1 MTFEWL
7 GCEMSE
13 DTVNVRCGIADKSHE
28 NEFFRYFAR
37 AVKAFF
43 EKKGIDALLIG
54 MPKCLVNRDLQ
65 IDALLVTDSKMIII
79 DFKDYS
85 GELTLPDEQDFRR
98 GRWETLTGIQVK
110 GGSSPNPFYQTGLQ
124 RKRLAK
130 ILETFCRNLSKF
142 NPRHITTMVCFQG
155 KMDVFGTIP
164 GQYKPCFFI
173 ADRENFLEKL
183 YDIVSVDDEPAGLL
197 GKRFLDYFNDRVFK
211 SEEYDLT
218 VTPESLGV
226 LPESTAPVEKST
238 IDETIKDRVAAF
250 FASDIP
256 VLTITGTIG
265 SGKAAISSK
274 IREAALDAGFS
285 SARVFAL
292 SNRVRRNLL
301 GSLDEVESLYSAI
314 FDFSST
320 KVAEDGSKLVPL
332 AELEEPRAFDD
343 LDGATPAYEEPAK
356 TAFIVYESQMVT
368 DSMRVGEAIQFGS
381 GKLLSDLLEHLG
393 IGEDK
398 LSGNKVV
405 FVGDKFQLGFG
416 SWSESCLNPEYY
428 HGHISMSSIE
438 LPDTKT
444 PTGIQQVC
452 LDIANAIRIG
462 RFSHLV
468 ITANDQLAI
477 CGQND
482 EAKLLRESER
492 DWRSHKVL
500 SYTNSQACGLNGY
513 IKKRI
518 KQYGSRCSVGDVIIF
533 ENEILAYPSSSNT
546 SSEEGSVCQFVS
558 PEPTRIPNGTFG
570 TIIRLGNETSIDVDV
585 NGSDVPIRLTL
596 VEADVRLSVDGFDE
610 TLEIRFIKE
619 LLESEDSKLSA
630 MEDIALRIHVEKLF
644 REALA
649 REPFEKSNYYREMI
663 DSGDFVKTKEGVY
676 RDPKDKRRRTSYEEK
691 HRREVQRKSLT
702 RGTEYYLW
710 SNAAQVKYGWCM
722 TVHKAMSYKWD
733 TVTFSTR
740 IDGGRRNENY
750 FRFLYTG
757 ISRAKEHINL
767 VRWEPVSPFEKTE
780 FGASSQAAPAA
791 GNNVIFRATGDDI
804 VSEILAAV
812 GTLESDGFKMSS
824 SKLAQYQVI
833 CEIEKDTATAKVV
846 FYYNK
851 KGEVTK
857 LTLSTGDKELFAN
870 FKDTFGNAQDD
881 QSRASITPMKWLYN
895 HLNERVLADSVL
907 EVEESSNYLDILKAC
922 QNSESV
928 IIRANYRKDQTVS
941 NFKFLSGST
950 ALYERIVSAIK
961 TYYALN

>member
-1 MTFEWL
+1 
-7 GCEMSE
+7 MSE
-13 DTVNVRCGIADKSHE
+13 DIVNVRCGIADKSHE

-54 MPKCLVNRDLQ
+54 MPKCLVNQDLQ
-65 IDALLVTDSKMIII
+65 IDALLITDSKMIII

-98 GRWETLTGIQVK
+98 GRWETSAGIQVK

-124 RKRLAK
+124 RERLAR

-155 KMDVFGTIP
+155 EMDVFGVIP
-164 GQYKPCFFI
+164 GQYRPCFFI
-173 ADRENFLEKL
+173 ADRGNYLEKL
-183 YDIVSVDDEPAGLL
+183 YDIVSVGDEPAGLL
-197 GKRFLDYFNDRVFK
+197 GSKFLDYFNDRVFK

-218 VTPESLGV
+218 ITPESLGV
-226 LPESTAPVEKST
+226 LPKPIVPEGKSS
-238 IDETIKDRVAAF
+238 IDETIKDRVAEF
-250 FASDIP
+250 FVSDIP
-256 VLTITGTIG
+256 VLAITGTVG
-265 SGKAAISSK
+265 SGKAAISSE

-292 SNRVRRNLL
+292 SNRVKHNLL
-301 GSLDEVESLYSAI
+301 GSIDEVESLYSAI

-320 KVAEDGSKLVPL
+320 KVAEDGSKFIPL

-343 LDGATPAYEEPAK
+343 LDGAMPADDKPAK
-356 TAFIVYESQMVT
+356 TAFIIYESQMVT

-398 LSGNKVV
+398 LAGNKVV

-428 HGHISMSSIE
+428 RGRISMTSIE
-438 LPDTKT
+438 LPDTQT

-462 RFSHLV
+462 RLSHLV
-468 ITANDQLAI
+468 LTANDQLAI

-482 EAKLLRESER
+482 EAKLLREAES

-500 SYTNSQACGLNGY
+500 SYTNSQSCGLNGY
-513 IKKRI
+513 IKRRI
-518 KQYGSRCSVGDVIIF
+518 RQNGPRCSIGDIIIF
-533 ENEILAYPSSSNT
+533 ENEVLAYPSSSSA
-546 SSEEGSVCQFVS
+546 SSEEGSVFQFGS

-570 TIIRLGNETSIDVDV
+570 TIVGLGNETSIDVDI
-585 NGSDVPIRLTL
+585 NGSDAPIRLTL
-596 VEADVRLSVDGFDE
+596 VEADVRLNVDGFDE

-619 LLESEDSKLSA
+619 LLESEDSKLST

-649 REPFEKSNYYREMI
+649 RNPFEKSSYYKEMI
-663 DSGDFVKTKEGVY
+663 DNGDFVETKEGVY

-691 HRREVQRKSLT
+691 HRREVQKKSLT

-722 TVHKAMSYKWD
+722 TVHKAMSYKWN

-757 ISRAKEHINL
+757 ISRAEEHVNL

-780 FGASSQAAPAA
+780 FGTSGQGAPSAC
-791 GNNVIFRATGDDI
+791 NDVIFRATGDDI
-804 VSEILAAV
+804 ASEILAAV
-812 GTLESDGFKMSS
+812 GTLEPDGFKVSS

-833 CEIEKDTATAKVV
+833 CEIEKDTTTAKVI

-851 KGEVTK
+851 KGEVTR
-857 LTLSTGDKELFAN
+857 LTLSTGDKELFAD
-870 FKDTFGNAQDD
+870 FRAAFGNGQDD
-881 QSRASITPMKWLYN
+881 QSQASTTPMKWLYD
-895 HLNERVLADSVL
+895 HLNEGALADSVL
-907 EVEESSNYLDILKAC
+907 EIEESSNYLDILKAC
-922 QNSESV
+922 QDSESV

-941 NFKFLSGST
+941 NFKYLSGSMT
-950 ALYERIVSAIK
+950 LYEHIVSAIK
-961 TYYALN
+961 TYYALD

>member
-1 MTFEWL
+1 
-7 GCEMSE
+7 MSE
-13 DTVNVRCGIADKSHE
+13 DIVNVRCGIADKSHE

-43 EKKGIDALLIG
+43 EKKGIGALLIG
-54 MPKCLVNRDLQ
+54 MPKCLGNQDLQ
-65 IDALLVTDSKMIII
+65 IDALLITDSKMIII

-98 GRWETLTGIQVK
+98 GRWETSEGIQVK

-124 RKRLAK
+124 RERLAR

-155 KMDVFGTIP
+155 VMDVFGRIP

-173 ADRENFLEKL
+173 ADRGNFLEKL
-183 YDIVSVDDEPAGLL
+183 YDIVSVGDEPAGLL
-197 GKRFLDYFNDRVFK
+197 GNKFLDYFNDRVFK
-211 SEEYDLT
+211 SEGYDLK

-226 LPESTAPVEKST
+226 LPEPIAPNDKSAIDAT
-238 IDETIKDRVAAF
+238 IIDKVAAF

-256 VLTITGTIG
+256 VLAVTGTVG
-265 SGKAAISSK
+265 SGKTGISSE

-292 SNRVRRNLL
+292 SNRVKRNLL
-301 GSLDEVESLYSAI
+301 GSIDEVESLYSAI

-320 KVAEDGSKLVPL
+320 KIAEDGSKLIPL
-332 AELEEPRAFDD
+332 AELEEPRAFND
-343 LDGATPAYEEPAK
+343 LDSETPVDERPAK
-356 TAFIVYESQMVT
+356 TAFIIYESQMVT
-368 DSMRVGEAIQFGS
+368 DSMRVGEAVQFGS

-393 IGEDK
+393 IGEGK

-428 HGHISMSSIE
+428 RGRINMSSIE
-438 LPDTKT
+438 LPDAQT

-452 LDIANAIRIG
+452 LDIANAIRVG
-462 RFSHLV
+462 RLSHLV
-468 ITANDQLAI
+468 LTANDQLAI
-477 CGQND
+477 CEQNS
-482 EAKLLRESER
+482 EAALLREAEG

-500 SYTNSQACGLNGY
+500 AYTNSQVCGLNGY

-518 KQYGSRCSVGDVIIF
+518 KQNGSRCSVGDVIIF
-533 ENEILAYPSSSNT
+533 ENEVLAYPSSSKPAF
-546 SSEEGSVCQFVS
+546 EEGAVFQFGS

-570 TIIRLGNETSIDVDV
+570 TIVGLGNETSIEVDI
-585 NGSDVPIRLTL
+585 NGSDTPIKLTL
-596 VEADVRLSVDGFDE
+596 VEADVRLNVNGFDE

-619 LLESEDSKLSA
+619 FLESEDSKLST
-630 MEDIALRIHVEKLF
+630 MEEAALRIHVEKLF

-649 REPFEKSNYYREMI
+649 REPFEKSSYFEDMKKNK
-663 DSGDFVKTKEGVY
+663 DFVETEPGVY
-676 RDPKDKRRRTSYEEK
+676 RDLEDRRRLTTYEKK
-691 HRREVQRKSLT
+691 HRQEVQMKSLT

-722 TVHKAMSYKWD
+722 TVHKAMSYKWN

-740 IDGGRRNENY
+740 IAGGRRNENY

-757 ISRAKEHINL
+757 ISRAEEHINL

-780 FGASSQAAPAA
+780 FGTSSQGAPAERS
-791 GNNVIFRATGDDI
+791 GVIFRATGDDI
-804 VSEILAAV
+804 ASEILEAV
-812 GTLESDGFKMSS
+812 GALEQGGFKVSS
-824 SKLAQYQVI
+824 NKLAQYQVI
-833 CEIEKDTATAKVV
+833 CEIEKGAATAKVV

-851 KGEVTK
+851 KGEVTR
-857 LTLSTGDKELFAN
+857 LTLSTGDKELFAS
-870 FKDTFGNAQDD
+870 FKAAFGNGQED
-881 QSRASITPMKWLYN
+881 QSQASTTPMKWLYD
-895 HLNERVLADSVL
+895 HLNEGALADSVL

-922 QNSESV
+922 QGDESV
-928 IIRANYRKDQTVS
+928 IVRANYRKDQTVS
-941 NFKFLSGST
+941 NFKFLSGSM
-950 ALYERIVSAIK
+950 ALYDRIVSAIK
-961 TYYALN
+961 TYYALD